1 MIRGLFRLV
10 VLLAMLAGGGVLA
23 LTVALERGALSSR
36 IEALLEAAA
45 GRPVAIG
52 AVALRPALRPTL
64 RVADVALANL
74 PGLAEPQMARIGE
87 VEVTLA
93 LPPLLSG
100 RLEIDRLAIR
110 DAAMRFERDAEGRPN
125 WLLGG
130 NGAGSGAGGD
140 VAIAELALERVR
152 IALPTTPLG
161 EVAVERLSLRRTARA
176 APIEASGRV
185 RLEGEPL
192 EVAATAGPW
201 AGDLAPVRLTLASS
215 SLRLAAEGTV
225 PRRLPQPGWS
235 IALALDAQDPPALA
249 ARFGL
254 DWPLPPLGPS
264 AASLRLGPGREAPAI
279 TDIRLRT
286 GAADLGRWWDG
297 LVAEGA
303 ELSAEAQ
310 DGPTRLVVEG
320 RRAGQALRLE
330 ATTPVARRL
339 LDSGGAA
346 LPVEADLRAGAAS
359 LALSGALALAAGRT
373 QLAARLAAPVLASLG
388 PLLGA
393 ELPPLRDLDARA
405 RLSFP
410 AGRVALAGL
419 VVSAAAL
426 DATGELELALAPRP
440 TLRGRIA
447 VRQADLDAIAGD
459 GAAAAAT
466 GRVIPAVALPVA
478 ALGAADATLALS
490 AVRLT
495 AGGLPWQGVEA
506 QARLASGRLVLD
518 PLSAGLPGGTL
529 AGRLVLDAA
538 AAPPAATLSLR
549 SGGAG
554 IDLGVLHRATGRGI
568 GAEGR
573 LELAAE
579 LSGQGATIQALAATL
594 SGELGLAM
602 VEGRLPQAAALRI
615 GPDLVGALLP
625 GGPPREGLDIRCA
638 ALRLSAEAGL
648 AESQALLME
657 GPSGRIDGSLALS
670 LRDETLAARLLPDIR
685 VVGVTVRAPVGI
697 GGTLAAPAVGVEP
710 GAAVAQVLK
719 DSVANRLWRSSTAE
733 WLRGASGASPPGG
746 DCASALRLARL
757 GREGRVPPPPPAPVP
772 LVPRELQGTV
782 QDLLG
787 GVGRLLRR

>member
-1 MIRGLFRLV
+1 MIRWLLRLV
-10 VLLAMLAGGGVLA
+10 LVLALLAGGGLVA
-23 LTVALERGALSSR
+23 LTTALDRGALTPR
-36 IEALLEAAA
+36 IDALLEDAT
-45 GRPVAIG
+45 GRPVTIG
-52 AVALRPALRPTL
+52 AVTLYPALRPTL
-64 RVADVALANL
+64 RVRDVTLANL
-74 PGLAEPQMARIGE
+74 PGLAEPEMARIGE

-100 RLEIDRLAIR
+100 RLEIVRVAIR
-110 DAAMRFERDAEGRPN
+110 DAAMRFERDAEGQPN
-125 WLLGG
+125 WMLGG
-130 NGAGSGAGGD
+130 TGAGSGAGRD
-140 VAIAELALERVR
+140 VAIAEVALERVR

-161 EVAVERLSLRRTARA
+161 TVDVERLSIRRTARA
-176 APIEASGRV
+176 APILASGRV

-201 AGDLAPVRLTLASS
+201 AGDLAPVRLSLASPS
-215 SLRLAAEGTV
+215 VRLAAEGTV

-235 IALALDAQDPPALA
+235 IALALEAEDPPALA

-346 LPVEADLRAGAAS
+346 LPVEAELRAGAAS

-373 QLAARLAAPVLASLG
+373 QLAARLAAPDLASLG

-419 VVSAAAL
+419 MVSAAAL
-426 DATGELELALAPRP
+426 DATGELDLTLAPRP
-440 TLRGRIA
+440 VVRGRIA
-447 VRQADLDAIAGD
+447 VRQADLDAIAGG
-459 GAAAAAT
+459 GAAPAAD
-466 GRVIPAVALPVA
+466 RVIPDLALPVA
-478 ALGAADATLALS
+478 ALRAADATLALS
-490 AVRLT
+490 AARLV
-495 AGGLPWQGVEA
+495 AGGIPWQGVEA
-506 QARLASGRLVLD
+506 RAALAGGRLTLD

-529 AGRLVLDAA
+529 AGRFTLDATA
-538 AAPPAATLSLR
+538 AAPAATLSLR

-554 IDLGVLHRATGRGI
+554 IDLVALHRATGRGI

-579 LSGQGATIQALAATL
+579 LTGRGATTRALAATL
-594 SGELGLAM
+594 GGELGLAM
-602 VEGRLPQAAALRI
+602 VEGRLPQAATLRI

-648 AESQALLME
+648 AESQALLLE
-657 GPSGRIDGSLALS
+657 GPSGRIDGSLALN
-670 LRDETLAARLLPDIR
+670 LRDESLAARLLPDIR
-685 VVGVTVRAPVGI
+685 LMGVTVRAPVGI

-710 GAAVAQVLK
+710 GAALAQVLK